1 MAGQPIKRQLLS
13 DIAKKGGIE
22 AICEKIVDGRT
33 IGSIAKDF
41 GVSRQ
46 LLSTTLNKTP
56 EHRTALQVAKKQRGE
71 TYAEQALQI
80 IDQVEEN
87 PNAISKARDQAGI
100 RRWLAGV
107 NDPDTYGQKQQP
119 QIQISVGD
127 LHLSALRQAPPIEQ
141 K

>member
-1 MAGQPIKRQLLS
+1 MAGQPVKRQLLA
-13 DIAKKGGIE
+13 DIAKKGGVQ
-22 AICEKIVDGRT
+22 AICEKIVEGRT

-56 EHRTALQVAKKQRGE
+56 EHRTALQNAKKQRGE

-87 PNAISKARDQAGI
+87 PNSIAKAREQAGI
-100 RRWLAGV
+100 RKWLAGV
-107 NDPDTYGQKQQP
+107 SDPDTYGQKQHP
-119 QIQISVGD
+119 AINISVGD
-127 LHLSALRQAPPIEQ
+127 LHLAALKAPRIEQ